1 LLRPSFIPGR
11 EQRELR
17 DLTRTRTTLIDERS
31 AVVNRLHKVLED
43 ANLKLNGVVS
53 DVLGVSGRAMIEA
66 ILAGTTEPAA
76 LAELAKGRLRT
87 KRDALERALA
97 GRVTDHHRLLL
108 TAHLTHIDFLNASIA
123 HLSAA
128 IADRLA
134 PAAEELAWLDTIPG
148 VGRPTAEVLLAE
160 IGSDVARFPTPGH
173 LASWA
178 GMCPGNHRSAG
189 KQRRG
194 TTRKGSRFL
203 RRALCE
209 AAWAAV
215 RKRGCSLGARYRRLV
230 VRRGPKRAIVAVG
243 HAILVLAYHI
253 LQRREADREPEPER
267 IDQRRRAR
275 LRQRALDQLRGLGYD
290 VTLAPTQPAA

>member
-1 LLRPSFIPGR
+1 
-11 EQRELR
+11 
-17 DLTRTRTTLIDERS
+17 
-31 AVVNRLHKVLED
+31 VVNRLHKVLED
-43 ANLKLNGVVS
+43 ANLKLNGVAS

-66 ILAGTTEPAA
+66 IIAGTTEPAA
-76 LAELAKGRLRT
+76 LADLAKGRLRA
-87 KRDALERALA
+87 KREELERALA

-108 TAHLTHIDFLNASIA
+108 TAHLTHVDFLNASIA

-128 IADRLA
+128 IAERLE
-134 PAAEELAWLDTIPG
+134 PAAEELAWLDSIPG
-148 VGRPTAEVLLAE
+148 VGRATAEVLLAE

-215 RKRGCSLGARYRRLV
+215 RKRGCGLGARYRRLV

-243 HAILVLAYHI
+243 HSILVLVYHL
-253 LQRREADREPEPER
+253 LQRREAYREPEPER
-267 IDQRRRAR
+267 LDERRRAR

-290 VTLAPTQPAA
+290 VTLAPTTQPAA